1 MRTSPARK
9 SSTRSTTSVAFDT
22 SVKAPT
28 EVPGPNI
35 VPYLPY
41 ADLREWLEQALKL
54 ARSRK

>member
-1 MRTSPARK
+1 VRASTARK
-9 SSTRSTTSVAFDT
+9 NSTGSTTSVAFDT
-22 SVKAPT
+22 SVKTPT